1 VHTIITLALATAL
14 MKCGL
19 YFSHNLVKESDN
31 HVYHP
36 SQCHKIQQ
44 FARSECLF
52 FEVVSRINNNKCPE
66 RHSLD

>member
-1 VHTIITLALATAL
+1 MHAIITLALASTL
-14 MKCGL
+14 MKYGL
-19 YFSHNLVKESDN
+19 HFSHNLVKESDN

-44 FARSECLF
+44 LARSEYRF

-66 RHSLD
+66 RHSLE